1 MGQFHLLTDILS
13 PLFNG
18 LFSAMVVFLFATGLT
33 LIFGILRVLN
43 FAHGGFFMIGA
54 YIAFSLVALFGANQS
69 MLSYLLISAAS
80 GVALGLVGLAV
91 ERFVFRPLQK
101 VDEAYS
107 LIATYALLLI
117 TEGAVKAIW
126 GVSFHSASAPEALA
140 GIYIVGDLFMPV
152 YAVFIICLGIAC
164 YALLEWVLHRTETGK
179 LTQSVASDPWMAQML
194 GVNVPRF
201 YTWIVVFGFFLAGI
215 AGGLLLPNQTISPNL
230 ASAFVVQAFGV
241 LIVGGMGNIRG
252 TFLAA
257 ILLCVIDSFG
267 SVYFSEV
274 PGMFFYIAMA
284 VMLLVRPQGLIA
296 GARL

>member
-1 MGQFHLLTDILS
+1 MSIYILS

-18 LFSAMVVFLFATGLT
+18 LFSAMVVFLFATGLA

-54 YIAFSLVALFGANQS
+54 YVAFSLVALFGAGDS
-69 MLSYLLISAAS
+69 IWAYLLISATS
-80 GVALGLVGLAV
+80 GVVLGLIGLVV
-91 ERFVFRPLQK
+91 ERFIFRPLQK
-101 VDEAYS
+101 VDESYS
-107 LIATYALLLI
+107 LIATYALLLL

-126 GVSFHSASAPEALA
+126 GVAFESVAVPSALA
-140 GIYIVGDLFMPV
+140 SMVTAGDVFMPV
-152 YAVFIICLGIAC
+152 YAIFIIFLGFVV
-164 YALLEWVLHRTETGK
+164 YAILEWVLQRTETGK
-179 LTQSVASDPWMAQML
+179 LAQSVAIDPWMAQIL

-201 YTWIVVFGFFLAGI
+201 YTWIVVLGFFLAGI

-230 ASAFVVQAFGV
+230 ASVFVVQAFGV

-267 SVYFSEV
+267 SVYFPKV
-274 PGMFFYIAMA
+274 PGMLFYIAMA
-284 VMLLVRPQGLIA
+284 VMLLFRPQGLIS

>member
-1 MGQFHLLTDILS
+1 MLTYVLS
-13 PLFNG
+13 PVFNG
-18 LFSAMVVFLFATGLT
+18 LFSAMVIFLFATGLT

-54 YIAFSLVALFGANQS
+54 YVAFSLVSLFGSTES
-69 MLSYLLISAAS
+69 MLSYLLVSVAS
-80 GVALGLVGLAV
+80 GLVLGAIGLVV

-107 LIATYALLLI
+107 LIATYALLLL

-126 GVSFHSASAPEALA
+126 GVSFHSAAAPSALA
-140 GIYIVGDLFMPV
+140 GIYIVGDLFMPT
-152 YAVFIICLGIAC
+152 YAIFIILLGIAC
-164 YALLEWVLHRTETGK
+164 YAFLEWVLQHTETGK
-179 LTQSVASDPWMAQML
+179 LTQSIASDPWMAQML

-230 ASAFVVQAFGV
+230 ASTFVVQAFGV

-274 PGMFFYIAMA
+274 PGMFFYIAMV
-284 VMLLVRPQGLIA
+284 VMLLLRPEGLVK

>member
-1 MGQFHLLTDILS
+1 M
-13 PLFNG
+13 FNG
-18 LFSAMVVFLFATGLT
+18 LFSAMVIFLFATGLT

-54 YIAFSLVALFGANQS
+54 YVAFSLVSLFGSTES
-69 MLSYLLISAAS
+69 MLSYLLVSVAS
-80 GVALGLVGLAV
+80 GLVLGAIGLVV

-107 LIATYALLLI
+107 LIATYALLLL

-126 GVSFHSASAPEALA
+126 GVSFHSAAAPSALA
-140 GIYIVGDLFMPV
+140 GIYIVGDLFMPT
-152 YAVFIICLGIAC
+152 YAIFIILLGIAC
-164 YALLEWVLHRTETGK
+164 YAFLEWVLQHTETGK
-179 LTQSVASDPWMAQML
+179 LTQSIASDPWMAQML

-230 ASAFVVQAFGV
+230 ASTFVVQAFGV

-274 PGMFFYIAMA
+274 PGMFFYIAMV
-284 VMLLVRPQGLIA
+284 VMLLLRPEGLVK